1 MQCSNQNVN
10 EMGTPSQAQ
19 PILPSQ
25 KECVSGAIDL
35 RKFLESIARMT
46 SNEEKTTYCFETLEA
61 LDANKGDI
69 FEYMNTVFKILKSN
83 PAWWKDKY
91 TEETLDNQLLYIRLG
106 LEQNIPRIR
115 KRRIERINYIETR
128 WSKYEGV
135 CSWVKESSQSSNFLF
150 HLARVAKK
158 FPNYPDALHRLN
170 DALIQRLLTSKKG
183 SRNGKRL
190 QGSDC
195 ERAINIEKAR
205 RHPESTYGS
214 LKLSKNLLTGL
225 YGEIIEA
232 HYQDES
238 MNISA
243 DILNGTTLLKENGS
257 YLQPDCPDTPHIEC
271 ASELFQIQGMNRAE
285 PINIDTRLHDSS
297 RELLKCT
304 RFNAEADELLSSI
317 DTDSD
322 ESMISNFSD
331 TAHRRPSCQCTV
343 SFRQKIDTLYRTH
356 KWRRMSQN
364 ILNDVMIMLNVT
376 IGNITRVCARH
387 QRKMAVLSGLKVK
400 YCKQAELKD
409 RMRALNTAHLTG
421 DDAVKTLKLG
431 AASGWFSDLHRV
443 EQECDALGHYKFAK
457 QAIWPSRTI
466 QERLF
471 DDDFLRGILTF
482 LLSADVT
489 GEDSWDSDAAL
500 HTWEEKGSVNIP
512 IFKWWWMTNGSEVA
526 RIVDEDLEMYKHHT
540 RQDYHGNENK
550 GWLPTAFHSIAQ
562 QLVSQDPV
570 HYAIYTALR
579 PDHWTSL
586 LSYPYYAKY
595 SEFDEDHPT
604 TGGFEH
610 IDQNVDKLLKGE
622 FNINAQVQGSVS
634 LDDETPHNSTKVVP
648 GFHKPGVL
656 ANWWAGIPDEHKKS
670 GTVTRIPAISTPRL
684 NWETVPCLHG
694 EARFTMPQ
702 IPHGAQPRYPDMP
715 KRRTV
720 LPWLSRVAEDH
731 ITLPNTDNGAGTV
744 QDVTLARVACMP
756 PKATQSGKPIFN
768 SHIPYR
774 FPGCV
779 RMDSL
784 GALSDAL
791 LGLRRWDAPEV
802 VEEQEILFGEDRERA
817 REFIGV
823 WRENATRA
831 VRKAFE
837 IGKKTEIRVF
847 GSDSYWNDK

>member
-1 MQCSNQNVN
+1 MQCSNQNFNAVD
-10 EMGTPSQAQ
+10 TSSQAQ
-19 PILPSQ
+19 PILSSQ
-25 KECVSGAIDL
+25 KERVSGVVDL
-35 RKFLESIARMT
+35 RKFLESIAHMRG
-46 SNEEKTTYCFETLEA
+46 NEEKTTYCFETLEA
-61 LDANKGDI
+61 LDANKDDV

-106 LEQNIPRIR
+106 IEQNIPRIR
-115 KRRIERINYIETR
+115 KRRIERINYIKAI

-135 CSWVKESSQSSNFLF
+135 CSWVEDASQSSNFLF

-158 FPNYPDALHRLN
+158 LPNYPDALHRLN
-170 DALIQRLLTSKKG
+170 DALIQCLLTSKRG
-183 SRNGKRL
+183 SRNGKQL

-195 ERAINIEKAR
+195 ERAINIEGVR
-205 RHPESTYGS
+205 RHPKSMYED
-214 LKLSKNLLTGL
+214 LQLSRNLSTGL
-225 YGEIIEA
+225 YGDMIEA

-238 MNISA
+238 QNISA
-243 DILNGTTLLKENGS
+243 NILDGTTLLEGNGLC
-257 YLQPDCPDTPHIEC
+257 LQPDTPHIEG
-271 ASELFQIQGMNRAE
+271 ASELFYLQGMNGTE
-285 PINIDTRLHDSS
+285 PISIDTRLNDSS
-297 RELLKCT
+297 RELSRYTK
-304 RFNAEADELLSSI
+304 FDAEADELSPSI

-322 ESMISNFSD
+322 ESMVSNFSD
-331 TAHRRPSCQCTV
+331 TAHQLVSCQCTV
-343 SFRQKIDTLYRTH
+343 SFRQNIDTLYRTH
-356 KWRRMSQN
+356 KWRP
-364 ILNDVMIMLNVT
+364 I
-376 IGNITRVCARH
+376 
-387 QRKMAVLSGLKVK
+387 LSGLKVK

-409 RMRALNTAHLTG
+409 RMKALNTARLNG
-421 DDAVKTLKLG
+421 EDAVRALKISE
-431 AASGWFSDLHRV
+431 ASGWVLDLHRV
-443 EQECDALGHYKFAK
+443 QQECDALGHYKFAK
-457 QAIWPSRTI
+457 QASWPPRTI

-471 DDDFLRGILTF
+471 DEDFLKRTLLF
-482 LLSADVT
+482 LSSSDVT
-489 GEDSWDSDAAL
+489 REDSWDSEAAIR
-500 HTWEEKGSVNIP
+500 TWDEKGSVNIP
-512 IFKWWWMTNGSEVA
+512 IFKWWWVANDGEVA

-540 RQDYHGNENK
+540 RQDFHGNENK

-570 HYAIYTALR
+570 HYATYTALR

-586 LSYPYYAKY
+586 LSYPSYAKY

-604 TGGFEH
+604 TAGFGH
-610 IDQNVDKLLKGE
+610 IDQNVNKLLKGE

-634 LDDETPHNSTKVVP
+634 LDDEAPQNSTKIVP

-656 ANWWAGIPDEHKKS
+656 ANWWAGIPEDHKKT
-670 GTVTRIPAISTPRL
+670 GAVTRIPTISTPRL

-715 KRRTV
+715 KRRTI
-720 LPWLSRVAEDH
+720 LPWMSRVAEDH
-731 ITLPNTDNGAGTV
+731 TTLPNTDLGAGTV

-779 RMDSL
+779 RLGSL
-784 GALSDAL
+784 GALSDVL

-817 REFIGV
+817 REFIEE

-831 VRKAFE
+831 AQKAFE
-837 IGKKTEIRVF
+837 IGKKTEMRVF
-847 GSDSYWNDK
+847 GSNSYWNDK

>member
-1 MQCSNQNVN
+1 MQCSNQNANAVD
-10 EMGTPSQAQ
+10 TPSEAQ
-19 PILPSQ
+19 PILASQ
-25 KECVSGAIDL
+25 KECASGVVDL
-35 RKFLESIARMT
+35 RKFLESIARMR
-46 SNEEKTTYCFETLEA
+46 SNEEKTSYCFETLEA
-61 LDANKGDI
+61 LDVNKDDI

-83 PAWWKDKY
+83 PAWWKDEY
-91 TEETLDNQLLYIRLG
+91 TEETLDNQLLSIRLG

-115 KRRIERINYIETR
+115 KRRIERINYIKAR
-128 WSKYEGV
+128 WLKYEGV
-135 CSWVKESSQSSNFLF
+135 CSWVEDSSQSSNFLF

-158 FPNYPDALHRLN
+158 FPNYLDALHRLN

-195 ERAINIEKAR
+195 ERAINIETAR
-205 RHPESTYGS
+205 RHPESMYEN
-214 LKLSKNLLTGL
+214 LQLSRNLSTGL
-225 YGEIIEA
+225 YGDMIEA
-232 HYQDES
+232 HYEDES

-243 DILNGTTLLKENGS
+243 DILDGTTLLEANGLHS
-257 YLQPDCPDTPHIEC
+257 QPDTPHIEG
-271 ASELFQIQGMNRAE
+271 ASELFHAQGTNRAE
-285 PINIDTRLHDSS
+285 PISIDKRLNESS
-297 RELLKCT
+297 RELSRHT
-304 RFNAEADELLSSI
+304 RFDAEADYLSPST

-331 TAHRRPSCQCTV
+331 TAHQLTSCQCTV
-343 SFRQKIDTLYRTH
+343 SFRQKIDTLYRMH
-356 KWRRMSQN
+356 RWRRMPQN

-376 IGNITRVCARH
+376 IRNLKQVCSRH
-387 QRKMAVLSGLKVK
+387 QRKIAVLCGLKVK
-400 YCKQAELKD
+400 YCKQAELND
-409 RMRALNTAHLTG
+409 RMEALNMARLNG
-421 DDAVKTLKLG
+421 EDAVKTLKLG
-431 AASGWFSDLHRV
+431 AASGWFSKLHRAQ
-443 EQECDALGHYKFAK
+443 QECDALGHYKFAK
-457 QAIWPSRTI
+457 QASWPPRTI

-471 DDDFLRGILTF
+471 DDGFLKRTFAF
-482 LLSADVT
+482 LLSSEVT
-489 GEDSWDSDAAL
+489 REDSCNFDAVIRTWD
-500 HTWEEKGSVNIP
+500 EKGSVNIP
-512 IFKWWWMTNGSEVA
+512 IFKWWWMANDGEVA

-540 RQDYHGNENK
+540 RQNLHGNENK

-570 HYAIYTALR
+570 HYATYTALR

-586 LSYPYYAKY
+586 LSYPSYAKY
-595 SEFDEDHPT
+595 SEFDEDYPT

-610 IDQNVDKLLKGE
+610 IDQNVNKLLEGE
-622 FNINAQVQGSVS
+622 FNLNAQFQGSVS
-634 LDDETPHNSTKVVP
+634 LDDEVPDNSTKIVP

-656 ANWWAGIPDEHKKS
+656 ANWWAGLPDEHKKS
-670 GTVTRIPAISTPRL
+670 GAVTRIPNKSVSRL

-702 IPHGAQPRYPDMP
+702 TPHGAQPRYPDMP
-715 KRRTV
+715 RRRTI
-720 LPWLSRVAEDH
+720 LPWMSRVAEDH
-731 ITLPNTDNGAGTV
+731 TTLPNTDYGAGTV

-768 SHIPYR
+768 SQIPYR

-779 RMDSL
+779 RLDSL

-817 REFIGV
+817 REFIGE

-831 VRKAFE
+831 VKKAFE

-847 GSDSYWNDK
+847 GSDSYWNNK